1 MENGKAKVT
10 VDEIISTK
18 KKRKI
23 TMLTAYDYT
32 TATICDDAGID
43 VLLVGDSAGMVML
56 GYQTTTPVTMDEM
69 LLFCK
74 AVSRGTRRAMV
85 VADMPFMSYQ
95 VDATTAVRNAC
106 RFVKEAGV
114 DAVKIEGG
122 EEMVETVK
130 AIIRAGVPVMGHIG
144 LKPQTAMLWQGYK
157 VQGKNKEAA
166 LQLIRDARTLE
177 KAGVYCIILE
187 QVVVEVAKIIT
198 DMVNVPTVGIGAGNV
213 CDGQVL
219 VIHDML
225 GLYDRIKPKF
235 VTRYAEL
242 SQEMIKA
249 LTSFKDDVI
258 SEKFPGEENTFY
270 MEKNELDALMKE
282 LGEIKNERAS
292 I

>member
-23 TMLTAYDYT
+23 TMLTAYDFT
-32 TATICDDAGID
+32 TATICDKAGID

-74 AVSRGTRRAMV
+74 AVSRGSKRAMV

-95 VDATTAVRNAC
+95 VDATEAVRNAC

-157 VQGKNKEAA
+157 VQGKSKEAA
-166 LQLIRDARTLE
+166 LQLIQDAKALE
-177 KAGVYCIILE
+177 KAGVYCIVLE

-198 DMVNVPTVGIGAGNV
+198 DMVSVPTVGIGAGNV

-225 GLYDRIKPKF
+225 GLYEQMKPKF
-235 VTRYAEL
+235 VRRYAEL

-249 LTSFKDDVI
+249 LTS
-258 SEKFPGEENTFY
+258 
-270 MEKNELDALMKE
+270 
-282 LGEIKNERAS
+282 
-292 I
+292 

>member
-23 TMLTAYDYT
+23 TMLTAYDFT
-32 TATICDDAGID
+32 TATICDKAGID

-74 AVSRGTRRAMV
+74 AVSRGSKRAMV

-95 VDATTAVRNAC
+95 VDATEAVRNAC

-157 VQGKNKEAA
+157 VQGKSREAA
-166 LQLIRDARTLE
+166 LQLIQDAKALE
-177 KAGVYCIILE
+177 KAGVYCIVLE

-198 DMVNVPTVGIGAGNV
+198 DMVSVPTVGIGAGNV

-225 GLYDRIKPKF
+225 GLYEQMKPKF
-235 VTRYAEL
+235 VRRYAEL

-249 LTSFKDDVI
+249 LTSFKDDVV
-258 SEKFPGEENTFY
+258 SEKFPGEENTFH

-282 LGEIKNERAS
+282 LGAIKNE
-292 I
+292 

>member
-23 TMLTAYDYT
+23 TMLTAYDFT
-32 TATICDDAGID
+32 TATICDKAGID

-74 AVSRGTRRAMV
+74 AVSRGSKRAMV

-95 VDATTAVRNAC
+95 VDATEAVRNAC

-157 VQGKNKEAA
+157 VQGKSKEAA
-166 LQLIRDARTLE
+166 LQLIQDAKALE
-177 KAGVYCIILE
+177 KAGVYCIVLE

-198 DMVNVPTVGIGAGNV
+198 DMVSVPTVGIGAGNV

-225 GLYDRIKPKF
+225 GLYDQMKPKF
-235 VTRYAEL
+235 VRRYAEL

-249 LTSFKDDVI
+249 LTSFKDDVV
-258 SEKFPGEENTFY
+258 SEKFPGEENTFH

-282 LGEIKNERAS
+282 LGAIKNE
-292 I
+292 

>member
-23 TMLTAYDYT
+23 TMLTAYDFT
-32 TATICDDAGID
+32 TATICDKAGID

-74 AVSRGTRRAMV
+74 AVSRGSKRAMV

-95 VDATTAVRNAC
+95 VDATEAVRNAC

-157 VQGKNKEAA
+157 VQGKSKEAA
-166 LQLIRDARTLE
+166 LQLIQDAKALE
-177 KAGVYCIILE
+177 KAGVYCIVLE

-198 DMVNVPTVGIGAGNV
+198 DMVSVPTVGIGAGNV

-225 GLYDRIKPKF
+225 GLYEQMKPKF
-235 VTRYAEL
+235 VRRYAEL

-249 LTSFKDDVI
+249 LTLFKDDVV
-258 SEKFPGEENTFY
+258 SEKFPGEENTFH

-282 LGEIKNERAS
+282 LGAIKNE
-292 I
+292 

>member
-23 TMLTAYDYT
+23 TMLTAYDFT
-32 TATICDDAGID
+32 TATICDNAGID

-56 GYQTTTPVTMDEM
+56 GYPTTTPVTMDEM

-74 AVSRGTRRAMV
+74 AVSRGSKRAMV

-95 VDATTAVRNAC
+95 VDATEAVRNAC

-122 EEMVETVK
+122 EEMAETVK

-157 VQGKNKEAA
+157 VQGKSREAA
-166 LQLIRDARTLE
+166 LQLIRDAKALG
-177 KAGVYCIILE
+177 KAGVYCIVLE

-198 DMVNVPTVGIGAGNV
+198 DMVSVPTVGIGAGNV

-225 GLYDRIKPKF
+225 GLYDQMKPKF
-235 VTRYAEL
+235 VKRYAEL

-249 LTSFKDDVI
+249 LTSFKDDVV
-258 SEKFPGEENTFY
+258 SEKFPGEENTFH
-270 MEKNELDALMKE
+270 MDKNELDALMKE
-282 LGEIKNERAS
+282 LGAIKNE
-292 I
+292 

>member
-1 MENGKAKVT
+1 VIKMENGKAKVT

-23 TMLTAYDYT
+23 TMLTAYDFT
-32 TATICDDAGID
+32 TATICDNAGID

-74 AVSRGTRRAMV
+74 AVSRGSKRAMV

-95 VDATTAVRNAC
+95 VDSTEAVRNAC

-157 VQGKNKEAA
+157 VQGKSREAA
-166 LQLIRDARTLE
+166 LQLIRDAKALE
-177 KAGVYCIILE
+177 KAGVYCIVLE

-198 DMVNVPTVGIGAGNV
+198 DMVSVPTVGIGAGNV

-225 GLYDRIKPKF
+225 GLYDQMKPKF
-235 VTRYAEL
+235 VRRYAEL

-249 LTSFKDDVI
+249 LTLFKDNVV
-258 SEKFPGEENTFY
+258 SEKFPGEENTFH

-282 LGEIKNERAS
+282 LGAIKNE
-292 I
+292 

>member
-23 TMLTAYDYT
+23 TMLTAYDFT
-32 TATICDDAGID
+32 TATICDKAGID

-74 AVSRGTRRAMV
+74 AVSRGSKRAMV

-95 VDATTAVRNAC
+95 VDATEAVRNAC

-157 VQGKNKEAA
+157 VQGKSKEVA
-166 LQLIRDARTLE
+166 LQLIQDAKALE
-177 KAGVYCIILE
+177 KAGVYCIVLE

-198 DMVNVPTVGIGAGNV
+198 DMVSVPTVGIGAGNV

-225 GLYDRIKPKF
+225 GLYEQMKPKF
-235 VTRYAEL
+235 VRRYAEL

-249 LTSFKDDVI
+249 LTSFKDDVV
-258 SEKFPGEENTFY
+258 SEKFPGEENTFH
-270 MEKNELDALMKE
+270 MDKNELDALMKE
-282 LGEIKNERAS
+282 LGAIKNE
-292 I
+292 